1 MTTGLILD
9 IVVILLLVP
18 TIVYAII
25 LNRRLTALRR
35 TREELSKV
43 VNSFN
48 EATMSA
54 EAGIPKLKKATTE
67 ANLTL
72 KDRVEKAQTLRDDL
86 AFMIERAEEL
96 AGRLEGAV
104 RSARNEGV
112 VTHGPSAA
120 PANVYQANVYQPA
133 GAAVSARPLAESA
146 PARGY
151 SVAGMGAGAV
161 APGTLTA
168 ATLAQTAAGFE
179 ETAAELRNALGVARA
194 EAGVGETRGGA
205 AAPGGVSAT
214 AGSPRGA
221 NARDPQ
227 DGGQPPRRAVNLRE
241 LKDGGLAPSRPMRGT
256 GERSSGERTLG
267 ERPLA
272 DRALAPEMA
281 VDEERSQAERE
292 LLKALQSAR

>member
-1 MTTGLILD
+1 MTITTGMVLD

-18 TIVYAII
+18 TIIYAVI

-35 TREELSKV
+35 SREELSKV

-48 EATMSA
+48 EATMRA

-67 ANLTL
+67 ANHTL

-96 AGRLEGAV
+96 AARLEGAV

-112 VTHGPSAA
+112 VTHGPAAA
-120 PANVYQANVYQPA
+120 PANTYAAGPA
-133 GAAVSARPLAESA
+133 PQSRPLAETAA

-151 SVAGMGAGAV
+151 SIGNPGLSAV
-161 APGTLTA
+161 GPGTLTA

-179 ETAAELRNALGVARA
+179 ETAAELRNALGAARA
-194 EAGVGETRGGA
+194 EARVAEARVGSSAAPNFGGLSASGSARPKRAVGERIMA
-205 AAPGGVSAT
+205 
-214 AGSPRGA
+214 
-221 NARDPQ
+221 
-227 DGGQPPRRAVNLRE
+227 E
-241 LKDGGLAPSRPMRGT
+241 
-256 GERSSGERTLG
+256 
-267 ERPLA
+267 
-272 DRALAPEMA
+272 RALAEVPA
-281 VDEERSQAERE
+281 DEERSEAERE

>member
-1 MTTGLILD
+1 MTTGTILD

-35 TREELSKV
+35 SREELSKV

-48 EATMSA
+48 EATMRA

-67 ANLTL
+67 ANHTL

-104 RSARNEGV
+104 RAARNEGLMI
-112 VTHGPSAA
+112 HGAAAA
-120 PANVYQANVYQPA
+120 PAQAAPA
-133 GAAVSARPLAESA
+133 ARPLSEAPA

-151 SVAGMGAGAV
+151 ATPSSNLSGV
-161 APGTLTA
+161 APSTLTA

-179 ETAAELRNALGVARA
+179 ETATELRNALGAARA
-194 EAGVGETRGGA
+194 EARVAEARVGAGNGPIGG
-205 AAPGGVSAT
+205 ST
-214 AGSPRGA
+214 LSSLSQAGLSTSM
-221 NARDPQ
+221 PQ
-227 DGGQPPRRAVNLRE
+227 RPRRA
-241 LKDGGLAPSRPMRGT
+241 GGG
-256 GERSSGERTLG
+256 
-267 ERPLA
+267 PLA
-272 DRALAPEMA
+272 ERAPAPDA
-281 VDEERSQAERE
+281 VEEERSEAERE